1 MNGRLSYRAYLKQN
15 LIAVIG
21 FSLCFYFCYHL
32 IHGQRSYMRL
42 LVLEKKIERTNA
54 QYETARAAREDLER
68 KVVMM
73 RPGSI
78 NKDLLEERIQHVLGY
93 VPDGA
98 HVLLDR

>member
-1 MNGRLSYRAYLKQN
+1 MNGRLSYRAFLKQN

-32 IHGQRSYMRL
+32 IHGQRSAMRL
-42 LVLEKKIERTNA
+42 LVLETRIEKTVQ
-54 QYETARAAREDLER
+54 QYELAKAAREDIER

-78 NKDLLEERIQHVLGY
+78 NRDLLEERITHVLGY

-98 HVLLDR
+98 HVLLDQ